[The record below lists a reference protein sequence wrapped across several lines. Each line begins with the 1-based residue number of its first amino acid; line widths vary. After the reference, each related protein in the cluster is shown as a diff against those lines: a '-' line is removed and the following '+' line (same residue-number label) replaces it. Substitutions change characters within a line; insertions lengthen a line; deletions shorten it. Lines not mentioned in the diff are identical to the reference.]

1 MDPRHGADLD
11 AAPAVEPTSIR
22 GLAATVVFATAALY
36 VLRESREFAAPVLVS
51 VLIAYA
57 LEPLVEAFMRC
68 HLPRAA
74 AVVVTYL
81 LIVTAIA
88 GAARLAKPQAAAF
101 FDDLP
106 NTVAAIKD
114 AMLGDDTKSREPAK
128 PSALENLQRAA
139 TSLEGTI
146 DRAAPPPRN
155 GATRVAVSAAFD
167 LRRYLLSVWTSL
179 VGTGAQLVAIAVLTF
194 VLLLGGHRI
203 KAKLVELA
211 GPRFDRR
218 ILTLDVIRVIDRQIQ
233 RYLLAR
239 LAISIIVAA
248 ATAGAM
254 WWLGIQQPLAL
265 GIIAG
270 VLNTLPFVGP
280 AIGVAL
286 CAVVAFVQ
294 FRTVVAPLGAG
305 AAASLVAALEGNLIT
320 PWLTSRAGELNTVAV
335 FVSVL
340 FWGWMWDVWGLL
352 LAVPIMIAIKAAA
365 DHIEPLRPVAELL
378 GR

>member
-1 MDPRHGADLD
+1 MDQHQAANLGA
-11 AAPAVEPTSIR
+11 AAALEPKSIR
-22 GLAATVVFATAALY
+22 GAAAAVVFAAAALY
-36 VLRESREFAAPVLVS
+36 ALRESREFAAPILVS
-51 VLIAYA
+51 VLLAYA
-57 LEPLVEAFMRC
+57 LEPFVDAFMRC
-68 HLPRAA
+68 HLPRPV
-74 AVVVTYL
+74 AVVVTCL
-81 LIVTAIA
+81 LMVTAIA
-88 GAARLAKPQAAAF
+88 GGGRLAKRQAVAF
-101 FDDLP
+101 LDDLP
-106 NTVAAIKD
+106 NTVAAIKNALLDDD
-114 AMLGDDTKSREPAK
+114 ATSRESTR
-128 PSALENLQRAA
+128 PSAIQNLQRAA
-139 TSLEGTI
+139 TNLQATV

-155 GATRVAVSAAFD
+155 GATRVAVAEPFD
-167 LRRYLLSVWTSL
+167 LRRYLLNASTSV
-179 VGTGAQLVAIAVLTF
+179 VGAGAQFVAIAVLTF
-194 VLLLGGHRI
+194 ALLLGGHRI
-203 KAKLVELA
+203 KTKLVELA
-211 GPRFDRR
+211 GPRFDRQ

-233 RYLLAR
+233 RYLVAR
-239 LAISIIVAA
+239 AAISVIVAA

-265 GIIAG
+265 GIVAG

-294 FRTVVAPLGAG
+294 FHTVAATLSAGG
-305 AAASLVAALEGNLIT
+305 AATLVAALEGNLIT

-365 DHIEPLRPVAELL
+365 DHIEPLHPVAELL